1 MTVLIVDDETYM
13 VDYLKTIV
21 DWNVYGFDQVLTA
34 GGGSLAKDMIIK
46 YQPELLITDIMMP
59 KISGIDLSK
68 LIDENG
74 YSTKVIIIS
83 GYSDFEYTKQAFRYQ
98 VAEYLVK
105 PVVKEEFV
113 ETLERILN
121 REFGAEEKGP
131 RASAGD
137 RMDPVISIQEYI
149 NEHYAEELSLTLL
162 GEIANLHPVY
172 LARIFKETTGDTPS
186 AYIIAVRMEKAAQ
199 LLCESN
205 MRIYEIMEMVG
216 YKKQQYFT
224 RLFKEKYGMT
234 PKEYRAFMR

>member
-34 GGGSLAKDMIIK
+34 GGGSLARDIIIK
-46 YQPELLITDIMMP
+46 CQPELLITDIMMP

-68 LIDENG
+68 LIDENQL
-74 YSTKVIIIS
+74 STKVIIIS
-83 GYSDFEYTKQAFRYQ
+83 GYSDFEYARQAFRYQ

-113 ETLERILN
+113 ETLERIMR
-121 REFGAEEKGP
+121 REFGMAEKGNGI
-131 RASAGD
+131 ASGD
-137 RMDPVISIQEYI
+137 RQDPVLLIQNYI
-149 NEHYAEELSLTLL
+149 DEHFAEELSLTSL

-172 LARIFKETTGDTPS
+172 LARIFKEVTGDTPAS
-186 AYIIAVRMEKAAQ
+186 YIIAVRMEKAAQ
-199 LLCESN
+199 LLCGSN
-205 MRIYEIMEMVG
+205 MRIYEIMERVG

>member
-1 MTVLIVDDETYM
+1 MTVLIVDDEAYM

-21 DWNVYGFDQVLTA
+21 DWNAYGFDQVLTA
-34 GGGSLAKDMIIK
+34 GGGSLARDMITK

-59 KISGIDLSK
+59 KISGIDLSR
-68 LIDENG
+68 LIDENR
-74 YSTKVIIIS
+74 YATKVIIIS
-83 GYSDFEYTKQAFRYQ
+83 GYSDFEYARQAFRYQ

-105 PVVKEEFV
+105 PVVKEDFT
-113 ETLERILN
+113 ETLERILH
-121 REFGAEEKGP
+121 REFWTEEKGNGGF
-131 RASAGD
+131 SGD
-137 RMDPVISIQEYI
+137 RQDPVLFIQDYI
-149 NEHYAEELSLTLL
+149 KEHYAEELSLTLL
-162 GEIANLHPVY
+162 GEVANLHPVY
-172 LARIFKETTGDTPS
+172 LARIFKETTGDTPA

-205 MRIYEIMEMVG
+205 MRIYEIMERVG